1 MTKEDH
7 EKEIER
13 LLNII
18 INIVN
23 MHDDPSKNDR
33 MKDEFVYTMIK
44 EFIKG
49 IDNHRQELKKLKKFN
64 A

>member
-1 MTKEDH
+1 MTKEEH

-13 LLNII
+13 LLEYII
-18 INIVN
+18 HAVN
-23 MHDDPSKNDR
+23 VHEDPTKNTK
-33 MKDEFVYTMIK
+33 MTDEIVYTIIK

-49 IDNHRQELKKLKKFN
+49 IDNHRKELKKFN